1 MQNDLNKPNRQNVIN
16 PRNNNQTALLLKT
29 LVETDNLYISSLR
42 KRGGGKKK
50 KGPQIEP
57 FANRQRKK
65 IREFPEHYTEAN
77 SGGLV
82 REGSGYFSSII
93 LTITSESATHL
104 SSNFTTGTFPSG
116 LISKNLL
123 QPIMKLK

>member
-42 KRGGGKKK
+42 KRGGEKK

-65 IREFPEHYTEAN
+65 IREFSEHYREAN
-77 SGGLV
+77 SGGVV
-82 REGSGYFSSII
+82 REGSGYFSSTI